1 MNGHAPRLR
10 AALHWRIEPPFAADL
25 AWDERVSA
33 AGRVL
38 GTQCAQAC
46 ERAGFAP
53 ELLLLNS
60 TMLSLALT
68 MPGPAT
74 RRFDDA
80 IARACGLRPA
90 AMLNAYQ
97 CASWG
102 FALRHAAFHRGV
114 RRVAI
119 AIVDVD
125 LHEMA
130 WQRSHPVIG
139 DCGFGV
145 TTLLFE
151 TGRSPRCSGPHANS
165 AFNELL
171 MAARAHQ
178 QAQGA
183 RPTFLPFVRGQLAA
197 TATRLLARDSLAPNR
212 YDRYGH
218 CFGADPWIGVIER
231 YRDDPQDAALLAG
244 AIAYNGYFTLSDVAL
259 DASAALGF
267 EQFAGD
273 AASLGR
279 LPRAAAPRARP
290 ASHLNPALS

>member
-1 MNGHAPRLR
+1 MNPQAPRLR
-10 AALHWRIEPPFAADL
+10 AALHWRIEPPFAPEL
-25 AWDERVSA
+25 AWDERVRL

-68 MPGPAT
+68 MPGPAA
-74 RRFDDA
+74 RRFDAA
-80 IARACGLRPA
+80 IADACGLRPA

-97 CASWG
+97 CAGWG
-102 FALRHAAFHRGV
+102 FALRHAAFHRGL

-119 AIVDVD
+119 AIIDLD
-125 LHEMA
+125 LHDMA
-130 WQRSHPVIG
+130 WQRRHPVIG

-151 TGRSPRCSGPHANS
+151 TGRSPHCSGPHANS

-171 MAARAHQ
+171 MATRARQ

-183 RPTFLPFVRGQLAA
+183 CPTFLPFVRGPLAA

-212 YDRYGH
+212 YDALGH

-231 YRDDPQDAALLAG
+231 YRDDPQEARLLAG

-267 EQFAGD
+267 EPLAGD

-279 LPRAAAPRARP
+279 LPPAAPRARP
-290 ASHLNPALS
+290 DHHLNPALS